1 MIVLDTPVAVAWL
14 RKEDGR
20 HLEARTWAEQT
31 DETFVT
37 TPLVIAEMDH
47 ILTRSGGAV
56 GAAGLRHDLE
66 ARSYDVEW
74 WRDGLVR
81 TLAVA
86 EQYASL
92 SLGLVDASLVA
103 LAAHLGTVRI
113 ATFDERHFRV
123 VKPLTGESAFT
134 LLPTD
139 S

>member
-1 MIVLDTPVAVAWL
+1 MIVLDTSVVVAWR

-20 HLEARTWAEQT
+20 HLAARTWAEET

-37 TPLVIAEMDH
+37 TPLAIAEMDH
-47 ILTRSGGAV
+47 ILTGLSGSV
-56 GAAGLRHDLE
+56 GAAGLRRDLD
-66 ARSYDVEW
+66 ARAYDVEW
-74 WRDGLVR
+74 WRDGLAR
-81 TLAVA
+81 TLAVV

-123 VKPLTGESAFT
+123 VKPLTGEPAFT